1 MRAFRKLLLI
11 TLILSLMVSS
21 PILAQ
26 QQPNAQDRPI
36 QIWVSS
42 LADQRDFEQMVEKY
56 RELVDPNFRA
66 EVHNIG
72 FMEMTTKLTV
82 AMETGIDTPDIV
94 QLDEN
99 LFGSFLG
106 FGPVPFVD
114 LTERAREA
122 GVFENI
128 SEPRLSLFTYQGRL
142 YGIPQS
148 LSAVVLFYR
157 ADRLEELGISP
168 DDLTTWEG
176 LIQAGYR
183 VREVGEPWEYI
194 TVFDF
199 STFPILLRQR
209 GGDIVDKDG
218 KPTLTTPLAIDT
230 ANFMQRL
237 LDEGIAGYT
246 PRGSIYEDSFLGT
259 GNVENALTLI
269 APEWY
274 GLDLLKG
281 YLPDMEGQWRAMP
294 LPAWTDEM
302 SSNRRTSSFGGQG
315 LLIYAGSQNIDASWN
330 FINFVLNSPEG
341 AVERFVNDNAFP
353 AYKPVWGDPRLLT
366 PDPYFGNQSLGA
378 LLLEL
383 APQLPTQNQSFNNAF
398 FLWQWD
404 TIWKSVNSQTMTIV
418 EALELAEEILNTPLF

>member
-1 MRAFRKLLLI
+1 MNRFRTLI
-11 TLILSLMVSS
+11 AAILILSMTMVV
-21 PILAQ
+21 PAMAQ
-26 QQPNAQDRPI
+26 ENQSRPI

-42 LADQRDFEQMVEKY
+42 IADQQDYEQMIEKY
-56 RELVDPNFRA
+56 RETVDPNFEA

-114 LTERAREA
+114 LTERAKES

-128 SEPRLSLFTYQGRL
+128 AAPRLSLFTYQDRL

-148 LSAVVLFYR
+148 LSAVMLFYR
-157 ADRLEELGISP
+157 VDRFEELGISP
-168 DDLTTWEG
+168 EDIDTWEK
-176 LIQAGYR
+176 LIEVGHYVRQAGK
-183 VREVGEPWEYI
+183 PWEHI

-218 KPTLTTPLAIDT
+218 NPTLTTPLAIDT
-230 ANFMQRL
+230 GEFMQRL
-237 LDEGIAGYT
+237 LDEEVASYT
-246 PRGSIYEDSFLGT
+246 PRGSIHEDSFLGT
-259 GNVENALTLI
+259 GAIEDTLTLI

-274 GLDLLKG
+274 GMDLMKG
-281 YLPDMEGQWRAMP
+281 LLPDMAGQWRAMP
-294 LPAWTDEM
+294 LPRWTDDM
-302 SSNRRTSSFGGQG
+302 SSDSRTSSFGGQG
-315 LLIYAGSQNIDASWN
+315 LLIYAGSQHIDESWD

-353 AYKPVWGDPRLLT
+353 AYMPVWDDPRLLK
-366 PDPYFGNQSLGA
+366 PDPYFNDQPIGA

-383 APQLPTQNQSFNNAF
+383 APELPTQNQSFNNAF

-404 TIWKSVNSQTMTIV
+404 SIWKAVNSRTATVV
-418 EALELAEEILNTPLF
+418 EALQAAEQALSQPMF